1 MDRAFGAH
9 WRLFLAQARGQ
20 AQYRASFWFDVAAST
35 AFGVLDLV
43 AVVVVFGATGS
54 LAGFSRAEGLVI
66 ATLAGAGF
74 AVADLVVGSVE
85 RIRTYVR
92 TGLFD
97 AVLLRPMGALGQLVA
112 MDFAPRRAGRAVLCI
127 ALIPVTTA
135 VAGVDWTPVRV
146 LVAVLAPICG
156 AVLFGSIFVGAAT
169 VAFWWIDSGEFANS
183 FTYGGRDFTAYPM
196 TIYGEVFRRVF
207 AYGLGFA
214 FVGYYPGLALLGRP
228 DPLGG
233 PPWLVW
239 LAPVVAAG
247 AAGLAGLVWRLG
259 VRHYRS
265 TGS

>member
-1 MDRAFGAH
+1 VGESY

-20 AQYRASFWFDVAAST
+20 AQYRASFWFDVTASV
-35 AFGVLDLV
+35 AFGMLDLV
-43 AVVVVFGATGS
+43 SVVVVFGATGS

-66 ATLAGAGF
+66 ATVAGAGF
-74 AVADLVVGSVE
+74 AIADLVIGSVE

-92 TGLFD
+92 SGLFD

-112 MDFAPRRAGRAVLCI
+112 MDFAPRRAGRAVLCVG
-127 ALIPVTTA
+127 LIPVATTA
-135 VAGVDWTPVRV
+135 AGVDWTPVRV
-146 LVAVLAPICG
+146 LVVVLAPVCG
-156 AVLFGSIFVGAAT
+156 AVLFGSIFVGTAT

-183 FTYGGRDFTAYPM
+183 FTYGGRDFTTYPM

-239 LAPVVAAG
+239 LSPAVAAL
-247 AAGLAGLVWRLG
+247 AAVLAGTFWRVG
-259 VRHYRS
+259 VRQYRS
-265 TGS
+265 AGS